1 MLRKKF
7 LLPVMVVTIGSA
19 ALFGASQVSAQN
31 SDGRSEIVTMIAQK
45 FNLDQSQV
53 QQVFDQHKEQM
64 HQKMQQKLEDR
75 LNQLVK
81 DGKLTETQKQ
91 AIIAKMNQ
99 EKSNFKPESMKD
111 LTPEQRKEKMGQHRQ
126 EMEDWAKAQGIDLSL
141 IKPLKM
147 GRGMHGMH

>member
-19 ALFGASQVSAQN
+19 ALFGVSQVSAQN
-31 SDGRSEIVTMIAQK
+31 SDGRSELVTMIAQK

-53 QQVFDQHKEQM
+53 QQIFDQHKDQM
-64 HQKMQQKLEDR
+64 HQKMQQKMEDR

-91 AIIAKMNQ
+91 AMLAKMN
-99 EKSNFKPESMKD
+99 EERTNFNPESMKD
-111 LTPEQRKEKMGQHRQ
+111 LTPEERKEKMDQHRQ
-126 EMEDWAKAQGIDLSL
+126 EMEDWAKTQGIDLSL

-147 GRGMHGMH
+147 GREMHKMF